1 MLFTEMEIVDIITI
15 VINKLKEVEENDQ
28 MYCCIEK
35 TRQQNNKRSTR
46 PHWCI
51 SIVVYFYIS

>member
-1 MLFTEMEIVDIITI
+1 MEIVDIITI

-35 TRQQNNKRSTR
+35 TKQQNNKRSIR

-51 SIVVYFYIS
+51 PIVVYFYI